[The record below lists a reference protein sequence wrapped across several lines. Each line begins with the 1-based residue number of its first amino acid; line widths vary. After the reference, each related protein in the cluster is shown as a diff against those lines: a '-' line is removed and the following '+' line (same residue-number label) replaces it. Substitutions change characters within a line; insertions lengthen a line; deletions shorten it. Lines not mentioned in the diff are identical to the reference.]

1 MTSNGQVSGAS
12 LGGLAKTSL
21 REQALDQLRNAVTS
35 GEIAPG
41 TRLVETELSAAL
53 GISRGTLR
61 EALRQLQQEGLVEAG
76 DRGRLTVRTLT
87 DAEILD
93 MFEVRAALEGLAAA
107 IVSARPDLVALVAK
121 LQIALDALESARGSI
136 NHMVEVDLAFHRLL
150 CELTGNITLVRTWEA
165 LAGSIRMS
173 IMFAG
178 TDRAVANMSV
188 PRHQQVVDA
197 IATGDPHIARN
208 AVDDHM
214 REALRQLQ
222 QEGLVEAGD
231 RGRLTVRTL
240 TDAEILDMFE
250 VRAALEGL
258 AAAIVSARPDLVALV
273 AKLQVALDALESA
286 RGSINHMV
294 EVDLAFH
301 RLLCELTGNI
311 TLVRTWEALAGSI
324 RMSIMFAGTDRAV
337 ANMSVPRHQQ
347 VVDAIATG
355 DPHIARNAVDEH
367 MREAAQN
374 LLNRNQVEPRSA

>member
-1 MTSNGQVSGAS
+1 M
-12 LGGLAKTSL
+12 
-21 REQALDQLRNAVTS
+21 
-35 GEIAPG
+35 
-41 TRLVETELSAAL
+41 
-53 GISRGTLR
+53 
-61 EALRQLQQEGLVEAG
+61 
-76 DRGRLTVRTLT
+76 
-87 DAEILD
+87 
-93 MFEVRAALEGLAAA
+93 
-107 IVSARPDLVALVAK
+107 
-121 LQIALDALESARGSI
+121 
-136 NHMVEVDLAFHRLL
+136 
-150 CELTGNITLVRTWEA
+150 
-165 LAGSIRMS
+165 
-173 IMFAG
+173 
-178 TDRAVANMSV
+178 
-188 PRHQQVVDA
+188 
-197 IATGDPHIARN
+197 
-208 AVDDHM
+208 
-214 REALRQLQ
+214 Q